1 MRIVTIIQ
9 ARMGSTRL
17 PGKVMLDLGGD
28 TVLARVVRRLR
39 RAALLGEVVVATTTQ
54 PADDIILEECR
65 RLSVQVFRGD
75 ENDVLDRYYR
85 AAKWAKAEAVV
96 RITSDCPLI
105 DWEIS
110 DETVR
115 RFLDQQPDY
124 ASNALARTYPRGLD
138 TEVMARQPLAR
149 AWKEAHQPYQRVH
162 VTPYI
167 YENPSRFRI
176 LSVRAAS
183 DYSSHRWTLDTPEDL
198 AFLRAVYER
207 MGSDDGFD
215 WRDVLALLDRDPAL
229 MDLNRNVMQKALHM
243 G

>member
-9 ARMGSTRL
+9 ARMGSIRL
-17 PGKVMLDLGGD
+17 PGKLMKDLGGH

-39 RAALLGEVVVATTTQ
+39 RASLLGEVVVATTTQ

-65 RLSVQVFRGD
+65 RVSVQVFRGE

-85 AAKWAKAEAVV
+85 VAEWAKAEAVV

-105 DWEIS
+105 DSEIS

-138 TEVMARQPLAR
+138 TEVITRRTLACAWQEACQP
-149 AWKEAHQPYQRVH
+149 HQRVH

-176 LSVRAAS
+176 LSVRADS

-198 AFLRAVYER
+198 AFVRAVYER
-207 MGSDDGFD
+207 MGNDDNFH
-215 WRDVLALLDRDPAL
+215 WRDVLALLDRDAAL
-229 MDLNRNVMQKALHM
+229 LDLNRNVMQKALHEC
-243 G
+243 

>member
-17 PGKVMLDLGGD
+17 PGKVMQDLGGD

-39 RAALLGEVVVATTTQ
+39 RAALLGEVIIATTTE
-54 PADDIILEECR
+54 PADDFIVQECR
-65 RLSVQVFRGD
+65 RLSVQVFRGN

-85 AAKWAKAEAVV
+85 AAEWAKAEAVV

-105 DWEIS
+105 DSEIS

-138 TEVMARQPLAR
+138 TEVMTRQTLAR
-149 AWKEAHQPYQRVH
+149 AWQEAQPHQRVH

-176 LSVRAAS
+176 LSVRADS

-198 AFLRAVYER
+198 AFVRAVYER
-207 MGSDDGFD
+207 MGNDDSFH

-229 MDLNRNVMQKALHM
+229 MDLNRNVMQKALHE

>member
-17 PGKVMLDLGGD
+17 PGKVMKDLGGD

-75 ENDVLDRYYR
+75 ENDVLDRYCR

-96 RITSDCPLI
+96 RTTSDCPLI
-105 DWEIS
+105 DSEIS

-124 ASNALARTYPRGLD
+124 ASNALARTYPRGRGLD
-138 TEVMARQPLAR
+138 TEVMTRQILAR
-149 AWKEAHQPYQRVH
+149 AWEEAHQPY
-162 VTPYI
+162 
-167 YENPSRFRI
+167 
-176 LSVRAAS
+176 
-183 DYSSHRWTLDTPEDL
+183 
-198 AFLRAVYER
+198 
-207 MGSDDGFD
+207 
-215 WRDVLALLDRDPAL
+215 
-229 MDLNRNVMQKALHM
+229 
-243 G
+243 